1 MVNTGWYNSLCKS
14 AVKWFFFVFLWHK
27 KANVVLMISV
37 WGAGSLVGS
46 RRVCHILPE
55 GNLLPCTQK
64 HTHASH
70 RFPLAARQESVFICP
85 LDWWSRRGRVS
96 GRGRSLDQ
104 GRVLH
109 HTHTHT
115 HISSLLLK
123 HFFFVLSVSVTAET
137 EDTGSVDMHTERHDI
152 RSSADTYNVMA

>member
-37 WGAGSLVGS
+37 WGGRKPRGFASRLPHSPRGQSASLHAETHTRQPPFSPRSAAGVGLHLS
-46 RRVCHILPE
+46 SWLMKQARQGFRE
-55 GNLLPCTQK
+55 
-64 HTHASH
+64 
-70 RFPLAARQESVFICP
+70 RQESR
-85 LDWWSRRGRVS
+85 SRPCAAS
-96 GRGRSLDQ
+96 
-104 GRVLH
+104 
-109 HTHTHT
+109 HTHT